1 MPGLQV
7 IQVKLGHHDQTK
19 ARLVGIEREQWYKNN
34 KPLHKTKY
42 VKMSVNDNIE
52 TQIMSVAAEIAV
64 ARYFNLHSFQPRN
77 GTFKDEADVGENVEV
92 RYTELQCGDLIIR
105 PRDRNTD
112 YAVLVTGSFTKLY
125 LMGWHDVA
133 TAKRQAY
140 VKDYAPGCW
149 WVPQS
154 ELLPMNQLH
163 MIEEVAYASKDGV
176 QAM

>member
-1 MPGLQV
+1 M
-7 IQVKLGHHDQTK
+7 IEVKLGHYDQTK
-19 ARLVGIEREQWYKNN
+19 ARRIGIEREQWYKSN

-42 VKMSVNDNIE
+42 VKMSVDDNTK

-64 ARYFNLHSFQPRN
+64 ARYFNLHSFEPRN

-92 RYTELQCGDLIIR
+92 RYSEHNQGDLIIR
-105 PRDRNTD
+105 PRDRNKD
-112 YAVLVTGSFTKLY
+112 YAVLVTGTFTQLY

-133 TAKRQAY
+133 SAKTQAY
-140 VKDYAPGCW
+140 LKDYAPGCW
-149 WVPQS
+149 WVPHS
-154 ELLPMNQLH
+154 ELLPMNELH